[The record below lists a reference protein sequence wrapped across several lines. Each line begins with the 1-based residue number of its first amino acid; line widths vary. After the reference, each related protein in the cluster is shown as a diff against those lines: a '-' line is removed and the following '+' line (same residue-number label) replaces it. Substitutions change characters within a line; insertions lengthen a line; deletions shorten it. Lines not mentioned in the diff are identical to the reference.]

1 MSNIA
6 AQLASGT
13 FAPPTEAGTP
23 APPSEALSVR
33 RKIIPQGRT
42 ANRAYGIMLDEE
54 TLYRWGSKLYQEVR
68 PRQSARLSEKELRD
82 EIEDTLPATLMYVAR
97 EVYGAFPTI
106 PRLRRNIVLLNPV
119 QGTWLLVLKDNSSP
133 AAFNV
138 EVRSADVQGAIT
150 FLGLEDEHRR
160 AKWYKVRVE

>member
-1 MSNIA
+1 MSTTIA
-6 AQLASGT
+6 TQLDAGT
-13 FAPPTEAGTP
+13 SAPPTEP
-23 APPSEALSVR
+23 LPVR
-33 RKIIPQGRT
+33 RKLIPQGRT

-68 PRQSARLSEKELRD
+68 PRQFARLSKEELRD

-97 EVYGAFPTI
+97 EVYSAFPTI
-106 PRLRRNIVLLNPV
+106 PRLRRNIVLLDPV

-138 EVRSADVQGAIT
+138 EVRPEDVQGAIT
-150 FLGLEDEHRR
+150 FLGLEDENRQ